1 MTPNPNAPHIP
12 RADRSAR
19 AARTWRSSS
28 AVRLGGI
35 ALLLL
40 VLAAA
45 VLAGLTHDQLRD
57 MRQDSERTRAQLMAE
72 SLSQRISHA
81 VDIGIPF
88 EALVGVDALFNQRL
102 GAHPDIQSIALLHS
116 SGQVLKSVARDQPGH
131 TMAGTAADAPIVVR
145 GITLGAVR
153 LTLQE
158 TGAGAFARSAA
169 ALLIPTVLL
178 LATLAFLA
186 ARFSESH
193 GPQLR
198 NHAVRLATRAIA
210 GGRYDRL
217 VVVPNRRGFDLRAQQ
232 LSHAVRGVHE
242 TLVRVRRL
250 IASLRQT
257 EPQAHRREYLDRL
270 LADAEGSNRFA
281 EHGLMQIRVV
291 AAESQ
296 TFWASLL
303 MALSAAAL
311 PGLLLS
317 QASPTGAQS
326 PALQAAATCCLW
338 LASAAVAGWLTQQRR
353 WHALSVLFAACAGLG
368 ALALALAT
376 GVVAPLSERT
386 VWIGTA
392 LGCGAIAGAV
402 LVACT
407 AVEQAAHRQGHAHA
421 MPRWPAASLGAWL
434 SAAIWLGPA
443 LGAVAST
450 ALGPLYGVLAL
461 TLPVLCAGFLLL
473 RWNEPRSPW
482 RNRIREHAAALA
494 AAAAEH
500 PGNTRPHWSASAGVT
515 LAAGLLAA
523 QGLVVSTAGAQLL
536 GNTVLACALGLGV
549 IAGLLAPH
557 RGRRAGDKRG
567 STLLAVAAA
576 LNGLALMVPA
586 TFIGHAPVLAA
597 AGLLTAYLL
606 GRAVTATQRL
616 LHLSPTAWL
625 VGGTVGAALSMALTA
640 GSVAAGSMGLAATL
654 ALVWS
659 AWRTRRMALTLPARK
674 DHDAA

>member
-1 MTPNPNAPHIP
+1 MTPTPPTHH
-12 RADRSAR
+12 ADRSAR
-19 AARTWRSSS
+19 ASRPWRSSS
-28 AVRLGGI
+28 AIRLGSI

-102 GAHPDIQSIALLHS
+102 GAHPDIQSIALVQS
-116 SGQVLKSVARDQPGH
+116 NGEVFKSVAREQPGH
-131 TMAGTAADAPIVVR
+131 AAAGTAADAPIVVR

-153 LTLQE
+153 LTLRE

-186 ARFSESH
+186 ARFSEAH

-210 GGRYDRL
+210 GGRYDRS

-270 LADAEGSNRFA
+270 LSDAEGSNRFA
-281 EHGLMQIRVV
+281 EHGLVQIRVV
-291 AAESQ
+291 AAEAQ

-311 PGLLLS
+311 PGMLLS
-317 QASPTGAQS
+317 QTTSPMTQS
-326 PALQAAATCCLW
+326 PALQATVTCCLW

-353 WHALSVLFAACAGLG
+353 WHALSVLFAACVGLG
-368 ALALALAT
+368 ALALGLAT
-376 GVVAPLSERT
+376 GVLAPLSDRT
-386 VWIGTA
+386 LWVGTA
-392 LGCGAIAGAV
+392 LGCGAMAGAV

-407 AVEQAAHRQGHAHA
+407 AVEQAAHRQGQAHA
-421 MPRWPAASLGAWL
+421 MPRWHAASLGAWL
-434 SAAIWLGPA
+434 GAAIWLGPA

-461 TLPVLCAGFLLL
+461 TLPILCAGFLLL

-482 RNRIREHAAALA
+482 RNRIRDHAASLA
-494 AAAAEH
+494 TTAATH
-500 PGNTRPHWSASAGVT
+500 GGGNTRPNGGAGAGVT

-549 IAGLLAPH
+549 IAGLLVPH
-557 RGRRAGDKRG
+557 RGRRAGDNRDT
-567 STLLAVAAA
+567 SLLAVAAA
-576 LNGLALMVPA
+576 LNALTLVVPA
-586 TFIGHAPVLAA
+586 TFVGHAPMLAV

-606 GRAVTATQRL
+606 GRAVTTTQRL

-625 VGGTVGAALSMALTA
+625 VGGTVGAVGSMAI
-640 GSVAAGSMGLAATL
+640 AAGSLATGSIGLAASL
-654 ALVWS
+654 ALAWS